1 MNDFLSDLK
10 RALLT
15 GVSFM
20 LPFVTGGGILIALGF
35 AFGGIYVGD
44 NPGTF
49 AFEMFTWG
57 KTAFGLMLP
66 VLAGYIAYSLEDK
79 PAIAPGFVAGMI
91 ASNQGSGFIGAML
104 GGILAGYL
112 VRILKKI
119 TLPKQIRSL
128 MTTIIIPLLGIF
140 IMGIVMTYIIGNP
153 VIWLNETL
161 NTTLSN
167 MSDGSLIL
175 LGLIQGA
182 MLAFDM
188 GGPLNKAAYAFAI
201 AASAENNWQPM
212 AANFIASMA
221 PPMGIAIAMLVS
233 KKKFNET
240 ERDGI
245 GGCFIGGCAM
255 ITEFAIP
262 YAVKDPLRVIPALM
276 IGSSLGAALSY
287 VADLSLTAP
296 HGGLFVIFLCNKP
309 FVFIAIL
316 LLSSCVTAAALLVL
330 KKNISETE
338 IEETNELE
346 TNNL

>member
-1 MNDFLSDLK
+1 MQDFLSDLK

-35 AFGGIYVGD
+35 ALGGIYVGD

-49 AFEMFTWG
+49 ANEMFNWG

-66 VLAGYIAYSLEDK
+66 VLGGYIAYSLADK

-91 ASNQGSGFIGAML
+91 ANNQGSGFIGAML
-104 GGILAGYL
+104 GGVIAGY
-112 VRILKKI
+112 VVKYLKKI
-119 TLPKQIRSL
+119 SLPRQIRSL
-128 MTTIIIPLLGIF
+128 MTTLIIPLGGIF
-140 IMGIVMTYIIGNP
+140 TMGLIMSYVIGEP
-153 VIWLNETL
+153 VAWLNETL
-161 NTTLSN
+161 NTALSN
-167 MSDGSLIL
+167 MSGGSLIL

-201 AASAENNWQPM
+201 AASAANNWDPM

-221 PPMGIAIAMLVS
+221 PPMGIGIAMLVG
-233 KKKFNET
+233 KKKFNEV

-245 GGCFIGGCAM
+245 GSCFIGGCAM

-287 VADLSLTAP
+287 AAGLTLTAP

-309 FVFIAIL
+309 LIFIGIL
-316 LLSSCVTAAALLVL
+316 LLSSCVTAAALLLL
-330 KKNISETE
+330 KKNVDEVE
-338 IEETNELE
+338 EETLELE
-346 TNNL
+346 NSEA